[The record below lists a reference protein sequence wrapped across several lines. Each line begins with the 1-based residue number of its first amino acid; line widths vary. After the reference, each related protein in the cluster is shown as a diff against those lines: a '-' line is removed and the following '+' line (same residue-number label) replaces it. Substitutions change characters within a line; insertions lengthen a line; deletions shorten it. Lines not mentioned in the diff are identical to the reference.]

1 MNLHKPTQTLV
12 SLQAANTYRHGQK
25 NAKDLK
31 TELTMEPLYKEGKTE
46 LGIQINWIGCLNIL

>member
-1 MNLHKPTQTLV
+1 MNLHKPIQTLV

-31 TELTMEPLYKEGKTE
+31 TELTMEPLYKEGKSE
-46 LGIQINWIGCLNIL
+46 LGAQINRNCCLNIP